1 MNTEK
6 EFDELLQKM
15 KEIHDSKSQDY
26 ARDEDRFSNFRLCEL
41 MGLPAWKGIIVRL
54 GDKYSR
60 ISEFAKKESFE
71 VKDESFEDTCIDGA
85 NYFLLLL
92 QAYRDYKRRNEE

>member
-1 MNTEK
+1 
-6 EFDELLQKM
+6 M
-15 KEIHDSKSQDY
+15 KEIHDKKSADY
-26 ARDEDRFSNFRLCEL
+26 AQDADRFSNFRLSEL

-60 ISEFAKKESFE
+60 VCEFAKKESFE
-71 VKDESFEDTCIDGA
+71 VSDESFEDTCIDGA

-92 QAYRDYKRRNEE
+92 QAYRDHKERTQKKGLI